1 LPDQAPTLP
10 ADSPPAPAQLDYK
23 PSPEPEQA
31 ITAPSLAAQHSAH
44 AHASETAVQGQ
55 DADSNHHSGS
65 PGCHLEEEHADQTD
79 GSNGPDLDSA
89 HFIITTVAADQ
100 ADREE
105 EVSDVE
111 EEEYEEQDS
120 AHLTIMDAPADQA
133 EEDGAAEEEE
143 YEQQSEPAQDPASG
157 HADED
162 DSSHSSSGDE
172 EDYQEGKAVMTSS
185 SAGSSGTAPV
195 PSNSSTTSSDG
206 PAVPTPAVDAA
217 GDCCVTDGLSAAI
230 PLSPEDAGSTNIS
243 TGGPSVV
250 PSFEAE
256 RVGDALVSLV
266 AAAQHQVPSITADS
280 GDAHIP
286 SSSAQTEEISTP
298 PAGAAEM
305 STPPAGAAEISTPPA
320 GIAEIPDPPAG
331 TANVVITAAA
341 ETPQDA
347 ATLLALPHAAQ
358 PGSEDI
364 AHVTGAE
371 SRSPWQP
378 GSADVQPAAD
388 KAEEEQRIFNE
399 TGEEDE
405 EHPVYDS
412 LEEEEEGEGEEV
424 SSSQEEDAAEEEEAA
439 TSEYEE
445 DETKGLFESEDE
457 EDVPSDQDGETA
469 LHRRIKELDS
479 QE

>member
-1 LPDQAPTLP
+1 M
-10 ADSPPAPAQLDYK
+10 
-23 PSPEPEQA
+23 
-31 ITAPSLAAQHSAH
+31 
-44 AHASETAVQGQ
+44 
-55 DADSNHHSGS
+55 S
-65 PGCHLEEEHADQTD
+65 PGRRACDQTD
-79 GSNGPDLDSA
+79 GSNGPDLNSA

-105 EVSDVE
+105 EVGDVE
-111 EEEYEEQDS
+111 EEEQDS
-120 AHLTIMDAPADQA
+120 ARLTVTHAAADQA
-133 EEDGAAEEEE
+133 EEAKEDWTAEEVE
-143 YEQQSEPAQDPASG
+143 YEQQSESAQDPPSNDANK
-157 HADED
+157 D
-162 DSSHSSSGDE
+162 DSGDSSSRE
-172 EDYQEGKAVMTSS
+172 KEDYQEGKAVMTSS
-185 SAGSSGTAPV
+185 SAGSSGTATV
-195 PSNSSTTSSDG
+195 PSSSSTTSSDG

-298 PAGAAEM
+298 PAGAAE
-305 STPPAGAAEISTPPA
+305 ISTPPA

-388 KAEEEQRIFNE
+388 NAEEEQHIFNE
-399 TGEEDE
+399 TDKEDE

-424 SSSQEEDAAEEEEAA
+424 SSSEEEDAAEEEEAA

-457 EDVPSDQDGETA
+457 EDVPSDQDGETVA
-469 LHRRIKELDS
+469 GLHRRIKELESQDS
-479 QE
+479 GYTNHFA

>member
-1 LPDQAPTLP
+1 MPDQAPTLS

-157 HADED
+157 LFGED
-162 DSSHSSSGDE
+162 DVGDGSSGDE

-185 SAGSSGTAPV
+185 SAGSSQTTA
-195 PSNSSTTSSDG
+195 
-206 PAVPTPAVDAA
+206 
-217 GDCCVTDGLSAAI
+217 
-230 PLSPEDAGSTNIS
+230 
-243 TGGPSVV
+243 
-250 PSFEAE
+250 
-256 RVGDALVSLV
+256 
-266 AAAQHQVPSITADS
+266 VPSISSTA
-280 GDAHIP
+280 
-286 SSSAQTEEISTP
+286 SSDEAAGPNSAR
-298 PAGAAEM
+298 
-305 STPPAGAAEISTPPA
+305 
-320 GIAEIPDPPAG
+320 DPL
-331 TANVVITAAA
+331 TDD
-341 ETPQDA
+341 E
-347 ATLLALPHAAQ
+347 
-358 PGSEDI
+358 PGSED
-364 AHVTGAE
+364 AARVTGVE
-371 SRSPWQP
+371 PRSPWQP
-378 GSADVQPAAD
+378 GPADVQLAPD
-388 KAEEEQRIFNE
+388 VAEEGQCPFNK
-399 TGEEDE
+399 GEEESE
-405 EHPVYDS
+405 EHPAYDS
-412 LEEEEEGEGEEV
+412 LDEEEEGEGEEV
-424 SSSQEEDAAEEEEAA
+424 SSSEEEDAAEEAA
-439 TSEYEE
+439 ETSEYEE
-445 DETKGLFESEDE
+445 DETEGLFESEDE
-457 EDVPSDQDGETA
+457 EDVPIDQDAETVAA
-469 LHRRIKELDS
+469 LHRRIKELETQDS
-479 QE
+479 EYINRFA